1 MKKLYGQL
9 TEDEKLMLDNILK
22 NIDTQNTY
30 IVFHAK
36 QRMKQKNI
44 KFRDVFSVFS
54 NYEIIEVN
62 IPKEDDVRV
71 LLRSKK
77 ATQGNNICISYG
89 LNNNVVIT
97 AYKNSSQDKH
107 RTLIYENYCD
117 FNVMQHLIKLQNKLN
132 KSVDRLDYMM

>member
-9 TEDEKLMLDNILK
+9 TEDEKLMLDSILK

-44 KFRDVFSVFS
+44 KLRDVFSVFS
-54 NYEIIEVN
+54 SYEIIEVN

-77 ATQGNNICISYG
+77 AIHGSNICISYG
-89 LNNNVVIT
+89 INNNVVICYRRPRR
-97 AYKNSSQDKH
+97 AF
-107 RTLIYENYCD
+107 R
-117 FNVMQHLIKLQNKLN
+117 FP
-132 KSVDRLDYMM
+132 RGWG

>member
-9 TEDEKLMLDNILK
+9 TEDEKLMLDSILK

-30 IVFHAK
+30 IVPHAK
-36 QRMKQKNI
+36 LRMKQKDI
-44 KFRDVFSVFS
+44 KFRDIFSVFS
-54 NYEIIEVN
+54 GYEIVEIN

-77 ATQGNNICISYG
+77 VIHGNNVCISYG

-97 AYKNSSQDKH
+97 AYKNSLEDKH
-107 RTLIYENYCD
+107 RTLVYENYSD
-117 FNVMQHLIKLQNKLN
+117 FDIVQYLAKLQNKLN
-132 KSVDRLDYMM
+132 KCLTN

>member
-1 MKKLYGQL
+1 MKKLYGQF

-22 NIDTQNTY
+22 NIDTHNTY

-36 QRMKQKNI
+36 QRMKEKNI
-44 KFRDVFSVFS
+44 KFGDVFSVFS
-54 NYEIIEVN
+54 GYEIIEVN

-77 ATQGNNICISYG
+77 AIHGSNVCISYG
-89 LNNNVVIT
+89 INNNVVIT

-107 RTLIYENYCD
+107 KTLIYENYCD
-117 FNVMQHLIKLQNKLN
+117 FDVMQHLAKLQK
-132 KSVDRLDYMM
+132 

>member
-22 NIDTQNTY
+22 NIDTHNTY

-36 QRMKQKNI
+36 QRMKEKNI
-44 KFRDVFSVFS
+44 KFGDVFSVFS
-54 NYEIIEVN
+54 GYEIIEVN

-77 ATQGNNICISYG
+77 AIHGSNVCISYG
-89 LNNNVVIT
+89 INNNVVIT

-107 RTLIYENYCD
+107 KTLIYENYCD
-117 FNVMQHLIKLQNKLN
+117 FDVMQHLAKLQK
-132 KSVDRLDYMM
+132 

>member
-9 TEDEKLMLDNILK
+9 TEDEKLMLDSILK
-22 NIDTQNTY
+22 NIDTHNTY

-36 QRMKQKNI
+36 QRMKEKNI
-44 KFRDVFSVFS
+44 KFGDVFSVFS

-77 ATQGNNICISYG
+77 AIQGNNVCISYG
-89 LNNNVVIT
+89 LNNNVIIT
-97 AYKNSSQDKH
+97 AYKNSLKDKH
-107 RTLIYENYCD
+107 KTLIHENYSD
-117 FNVMQHLIKLQNKLN
+117 FDVMKHLAKLQN
-132 KSVDRLDYMM
+132 

>member
-1 MKKLYGQL
+1 MKKLYGQF

-30 IVFHAK
+30 IVSHAK

-44 KFRDVFSVFS
+44 KLRDVFSVFS
-54 NYEIIEVN
+54 SYEIIEVN

-77 ATQGNNICISYG
+77 AIHGSNICISYG
-89 LNNNVVIT
+89 INNNVVIT
-97 AYKNSSQDKH
+97 AYKNSLEDKH
-107 RTLIYENYCD
+107 RTLVYKNYCD
-117 FNVMQHLIKLQNKLN
+117 FDVMQHLAKLQK
-132 KSVDRLDYMM
+132 

>member
-9 TEDEKLMLDNILK
+9 TEDEKLMSDNILK
-22 NIDTQNTY
+22 NIDTHNTY

-36 QRMKQKNI
+36 QRMKEKNI
-44 KFRDVFSVFS
+44 KFGDVFSVFS
-54 NYEIIEVN
+54 GYEIIEVN

-77 ATQGNNICISYG
+77 AIHGSNVCISYG
-89 LNNNVVIT
+89 INNNVVIT

-107 RTLIYENYCD
+107 KTLIYENYCD
-117 FNVMQHLIKLQNKLN
+117 FDVMQHLAKLQK
-132 KSVDRLDYMM
+132 

>member
-30 IVFHAK
+30 IVPHAK
-36 QRMKQKNI
+36 LRMKQKDI

-54 NYEIIEVN
+54 GYEIIEIN

-77 ATQGNNICISYG
+77 VTQGSNVCISYG
-89 LNNNVVIT
+89 INNNVVVT
-97 AYKNSSQDKH
+97 AYKNSLKDKH
-107 RTLIYENYCD
+107 KTLIHENYSD
-117 FNVMQHLIKLQNKLN
+117 FDVIKHLAKLQN
-132 KSVDRLDYMM
+132 

>member
-9 TEDEKLMLDNILK
+9 TEDEKLMLDSILK

-30 IVFHAK
+30 IVSHAK

-44 KFRDVFSVFS
+44 KLRDVFSVFS
-54 NYEIIEVN
+54 SYEIIEVN

-77 ATQGNNICISYG
+77 AIHGSNICISYG
-89 LNNNVVIT
+89 INNNVVIT
-97 AYKNSSQDKH
+97 AYKNSLEDKH
-107 RTLIYENYCD
+107 RTLVYKNYCD
-117 FNVMQHLIKLQNKLN
+117 FDVMQHLIKLQN
-132 KSVDRLDYMM
+132 

>member
-9 TEDEKLMLDNILK
+9 TEDEKLMLDSILK

-30 IVFHAK
+30 IVPHAK
-36 QRMKQKNI
+36 QRMEQKDI
-44 KFRDVFSVFS
+44 KFRDIFSVFS
-54 NYEIIEVN
+54 GYEIVEIN

-77 ATQGNNICISYG
+77 VIHGNNVCISYG

-97 AYKNSSQDKH
+97 AYKNSLEDKH
-107 RTLIYENYCD
+107 KTLVYKNYCD
-117 FNVMQHLIKLQNKLN
+117 FEIIQHLIKLQNKLN
-132 KSVDRLDYMM
+132 KCLTN

>member
-9 TEDEKLMLDNILK
+9 TEDEKLMLDSILK

-30 IVFHAK
+30 IVPHAK
-36 QRMKQKNI
+36 LRMKQKDI
-44 KFRDVFSVFS
+44 KFRDIFSVFS
-54 NYEIIEVN
+54 GYEIVEIN

-77 ATQGNNICISYG
+77 VIHGNNVCISYG

-97 AYKNSSQDKH
+97 AYKNSLEDKH
-107 RTLIYENYCD
+107 KTLVYKNYCD
-117 FNVMQHLIKLQNKLN
+117 FEIIQHLIKLQNKLN
-132 KSVDRLDYMM
+132 KCLTN

>member
-9 TEDEKLMLDNILK
+9 TEDEKLMLDSILK
-22 NIDTQNTY
+22 NIDTHNTY

-36 QRMKQKNI
+36 QRMKEKNI
-44 KFRDVFSVFS
+44 KFGDVFSVFS

-77 ATQGNNICISYG
+77 AIHGNNVCISYG

-97 AYKNSSQDKH
+97 AYKNSLEDKH
-107 RTLIYENYCD
+107 KTLVYENYSD
-117 FNVMQHLIKLQNKLN
+117 FDIVQYLAKLQNKLN
-132 KSVDRLDYMM
+132 KCLTS

>member
-77 ATQGNNICISYG
+77 IIQGCNVCISYG

-97 AYKNSSQDKH
+97 AYKNSLEDKH
-107 RTLIYENYCD
+107 RTLVYENYSD
-117 FNVMQHLIKLQNKLN
+117 FDIVQYLAKLQNKLN
-132 KSVDRLDYMM
+132 KCLTN

>member
-1 MKKLYGQL
+1 MKKLYGQF

-30 IVFHAK
+30 IVPHAK
-36 QRMKQKNI
+36 SRMKEKNI

-54 NYEIIEVN
+54 SYEIIEVN

-77 ATQGNNICISYG
+77 VRHGNNVCISYS
-89 LNNNVVIT
+89 LNNNVIIT

-107 RTLIYENYCD
+107 RTLVYENYCD
-117 FNVMQHLIKLQNKLN
+117 FDVMQYLTKLQN
-132 KSVDRLDYMM
+132 